1 MRKIQ
6 KMAATAAVCLLA
18 AMWAAGSAYAAP
30 GDSIPD
36 SSDLIPLLDDVNV
49 GETESQTESVS
60 DGSDRGPGIAPDGS
74 GALPGPGGASNGD
87 GGYEAFGYGSFDNNL
102 YEKCK
107 TITTKDSANAMMT
120 TVTVPVWRL
129 KGQTKVAG
137 TATLTVNS
145 GIADVISQIFQE
157 IYDGPQQFPM
167 SDLGGFSWR
176 GEGSRSE
183 HNWGTALDLNS
194 NSNYCVYTNG
204 TVVGDHWTPGEDP
217 YSFAADSDVVKAFK
231 KHGFAWGGDWPWGN
245 RDYMHF
251 SYFGT

>member
-1 MRKIQ
+1 MTKVH
-6 KMAATAAVCLLA
+6 KMVSTAAVCLLA
-18 AMWAAGSAYAAP
+18 VLWAAGSAFAAP
-30 GDSIPD
+30 GDPLPD
-36 SSDLIPLLDDVNV
+36 SSDLIPLLDDVNT
-49 GETESQTESVS
+49 GSADDGAESESDDS
-60 DGSDRGPGIAPDGS
+60 NSGPGAAAGGS
-74 GALPGPGGASNGD
+74 GTEGAGGTSNGD
-87 GGYEAFGYGSFDNNL
+87 NGYEAYGTSSFDNNL
-102 YEKCK
+102 YEQCR
-107 TITTKDSANAMMT
+107 TITNKESAAAMMT
-120 TVTVPVWRL
+120 AITVPVWRL

-137 TATLTVNS
+137 TVTLTVNS
-145 GIADVISQIFQE
+145 GIADAVSRIFQE
-157 IYDGPQQFPM
+157 IYEGPQQFPI
-167 SDLGGFSWR
+167 SDAGGFSWR